1 MAYGKLGAVMEYLKA
16 LPIEGDI
23 KVDLLMGW
31 ARMVGAHINASQRDA
46 VRQTGVDHQ

>member
-1 MAYGKLGAVMEYLKA
+1 MAYGKLGAVMNYLKA

-46 VRQTGVDHQ
+46 VRQTGIDHQ